1 MATIDELVRDFRI
14 AAMEKGEEG
23 GPLDGELYDRLRAS
37 FHQLRSLG
45 TSGHGA
51 FQALLRDPSPS
62 VRAWVAAQLLAE
74 GDLDA
79 LSVLRDLVQE
89 KGVGGFNARMTIQ
102 EYEAGRLK
110 PPFGVA
116 AA

>member
-23 GPLDGELYDRLRAS
+23 GPLDGGLYDRLRTS

-45 TSGHGA
+45 TSGHRA
-51 FQALLRDPSPS
+51 FQGLLRDPSPS
-62 VRAWVAAQLLAE
+62 VRTWVAAQLLAE
-74 GDLDA
+74 GDLEA
-79 LSVLRDLVQE
+79 LSVLRDLVDEQ
-89 KGVGGFNARMTIQ
+89 GMGGFNARITIQ

-110 PPFGVA
+110 PPFGA
-116 AA
+116 AAA

>member
-14 AAMEKGEEG
+14 AAVEKGEEG
-23 GPLDGELYDRLRAS
+23 GPLDGRLYDRLRTS
-37 FHQLRSLG
+37 FHDLRSLG
-45 TSGHGA
+45 TSGHRA

-62 VRAWVAAQLLAE
+62 VRTWVAAQLLAE
-74 GDLDA
+74 EDLAA
-79 LSVLRDLVQE
+79 LSVLRDLVKE
-89 KGVGGFNARMTIQ
+89 KGAGGLNERITIQ

-110 PPFGVA
+110 PPFGEA